1 MSSAAAERHGAPR
14 KGLVPVL
21 LEGLDLV
28 VFDKDG
34 TLIDFDLMWGG
45 WAEELADR
53 LESVLGRPIRAELHQ
68 QIGYDTAAR
77 RTIPGSPLAATPMA
91 QLRALTTELV
101 VRLTGRPWPDAAAV
115 VDAAWT
121 APDPVSLAHPLADLP
136 ALFGGLRRAGVAIAV
151 VTSDDRAPTEATLAG
166 LAVAGLV
173 DAVVCADDGFPSKP
187 SPDTILEACRISG
200 VEPGRA
206 AMIGDSIADLQMAGA
221 AGIGRRIGV
230 LSGIGRRSELEPLAD
245 ILLDSIAELRPG

>member
-1 MSSAAAERHGAPR
+1 MPARQPVPR
-14 KGLVPVL
+14 L
-21 LEGLDLV
+21 LEHLDLV

-34 TLIDFDLMWGG
+34 TLIDFDAMWGG

-53 LESVLGRPIRAELHQ
+53 LETILGRPMRADLHRS
-68 QIGYDTAAR
+68 IGYDTAAR

-101 VRLTGRPWPDAAAV
+101 VRLTGRSWSDCASL

-121 APDPVSLAHPLADLP
+121 APDPVSLAHPLADLA
-136 ALFGGLRRAGVAIAV
+136 ALFSGLRQAGVAVAV

-166 LAVAGLV
+166 LGIAALV

-187 SPDTILEACRISG
+187 APDTVLEACRLAG
-200 VEPGRA
+200 VEPGRT

-230 LSGIGRRSELEPLAD
+230 LSGIGRQSELEPLAD
-245 ILLDSIAELRPG
+245 VVIGSIAELLPD